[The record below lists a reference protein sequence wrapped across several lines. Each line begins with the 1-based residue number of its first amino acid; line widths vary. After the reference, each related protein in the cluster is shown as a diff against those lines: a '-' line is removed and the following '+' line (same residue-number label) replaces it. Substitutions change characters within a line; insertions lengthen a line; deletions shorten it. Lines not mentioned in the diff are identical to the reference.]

1 MGTTTKAIARVAGVS
16 EGLIFS
22 MFDSKTDVFFEATA
36 LQSKLGYQA
45 NLDFVMSL
53 NEKHGTGIGNAI
65 LIREWLS
72 PRLSKFRA
80 ALLEEIRIT
89 WHNVDLWRRIQNVK
103 QELVSDVRLAGK
115 KASLTPLERAVQ
127 TMADAVGAED
137 ELVNNAGIIQEKPFL
152 DTTEADWDRMLGI
165 DLKSVFL
172 TSRAVLPGMVAR
184 GSGVIVNLASDLG
197 ILGRE
202 NYAPYCAAK
211 AGVIGLTRSLAREFA
226 PHGIRVNAIAPGP
239 VNTAMVSL
247 QHMSAE
253 WMEKE
258 LAIPQHRVAEPE
270 EIAATALFLASD
282 LSRFYCG
289 QVLGPNGG
297 SAMP

>member
-1 MGTTTKAIARVAGVS
+1 MNLSLQGKTALVTGAASGIGRAIALAFAQAGARVVVNHLRQPEASRAVVRAIAGAGG
-16 EGLIFS
+16 EAFAI
-22 MFDSKTDVFFEATA
+22 DADVA
-36 LQSKLGYQA
+36 
-45 NLDFVMSL
+45 
-53 NEKHGTGIGNAI
+53 
-65 LIREWLS
+65 
-72 PRLSKFRA
+72 RA
-80 ALLEEIRIT
+80 AE
-89 WHNVDLWRRIQNVK
+89 VQ
-103 QELVSDVRLAGK
+103 RLAEEAG
-115 KASLTPLERAVQ
+115 EVHI
-127 TMADAVGAED
+127 
-137 ELVNNAGIIQEKPFL
+137 LVNNAGVIQEKPFL
-152 DTTEADWDRMLGI
+152 ETTEDDWDRLLDV

-202 NYAPYCAAK
+202 RYAPYCAAK

-226 PHGIRVNAIAPGP
+226 PQGVRVNAIAPGP

-247 QHMSAE
+247 EHMSPE
-253 WMEKE
+253 WIEKE

-270 EIAATALFLASD
+270 EIAATALFLACD

-297 SAMP
+297 SVMP

>member
-1 MGTTTKAIARVAGVS
+1 MNPMSLQGRRALVTGAATGIGR
-16 EGLIFS
+16 
-22 MFDSKTDVFFEATA
+22 ATA
-36 LQSKLGYQA
+36 LMLAQA
-45 NLDFVMSL
+45 GAHVVVNHLRQAEAAQAVVQ
-53 NEKHGTGIGNAI
+53 AI
-65 LIREWLS
+65 EAAGGQATAIEADVS
-72 PRLSKFRA
+72 VAGDVERLVA
-80 ALLEEIRIT
+80 
-89 WHNVDLWRRIQNVK
+89 Q
-103 QELVSDVRLAGK
+103 AG
-115 KASLTPLERAVQ
+115 EVHI
-127 TMADAVGAED
+127 
-137 ELVNNAGIIQEKPFL
+137 LVNNAGIIQEKPFL

-172 TSRAVLPGMVAR
+172 TSRAVLPGMVAC

-247 QHMSAE
+247 EHMSAE

>member
-1 MGTTTKAIARVAGVS
+1 MKH
-16 EGLIFS
+16 
-22 MFDSKTDVFFEATA
+22 A
-36 LQSKLGYQA
+36 L
-45 NLDFVMSL
+45 SL
-53 NEKHGTGIGNAI
+53 QGRSALVTGAATGIGRAIAI
-65 LIREWLS
+65 LFAQAGARVVVNHLGQAE
-72 PRLSKFRA
+72 A
-80 ALLEEIRIT
+80 ALA
-89 WHNVDLWRRIQNVK
+89 VVQAIQRDGG
-103 QELVSDVRLAGK
+103 EALAIDADVSR
-115 KASLTPLERAVQ
+115 
-127 TMADAVGAED
+127 ADAVQRLVAEAG
-137 ELVNNAGIIQEKPFL
+137 EVHILVNNAGIIQEKPFL
-152 DTTEADWDRMLGI
+152 DTTEADWDRMLGV

-184 GSGVIVNLASDLG
+184 GSGAIVNLASDLG

-202 NYAPYCAAK
+202 RYAPYCAAK

-226 PHGIRVNAIAPGP
+226 PQGVRVNAIAPGP

-247 QHMSAE
+247 AHMSPE
-253 WMEKE
+253 WIEKE

-297 SAMP
+297 SVMP

>member
-1 MGTTTKAIARVAGVS
+1 MNVLSLQG
-16 EGLIFS
+16 
-22 MFDSKTDVFFEATA
+22 KTALVTGAATGIGRATA
-36 LQSKLGYQA
+36 LLFAEAGARVVVNHLNQTAQA
-45 NLDFVMSL
+45 QAVVQ
-53 NEKHGTGIGNAI
+53 AI
-65 LIREWLS
+65 TDAGGEALAIDADVSRATDVQ
-72 PRLSKFRA
+72 RLVA
-80 ALLEEIRIT
+80 E
-89 WHNVDLWRRIQNVK
+89 
-103 QELVSDVRLAGK
+103 AG
-115 KASLTPLERAVQ
+115 EVHI
-127 TMADAVGAED
+127 
-137 ELVNNAGIIQEKPFL
+137 LVNNAGILQEKPFL
-152 DTTEADWDRMLGI
+152 DTTEDDWDRMLAV

-172 TSRAVLPGMVAR
+172 LSRAVLPAMVAR
-184 GSGVIVNLASDLG
+184 GNGVIVNLASDLG

-202 NYAPYCAAK
+202 NYASYCAAK

-226 PHGIRVNAIAPGP
+226 PQGIRVNAIAPGP

-247 QHMSAE
+247 EHMSAE

-297 SAMP
+297 SVMP

>member
-1 MGTTTKAIARVAGVS
+1 MNALSLQGK
-16 EGLIFS
+16 
-22 MFDSKTDVFFEATA
+22 TA
-36 LQSKLGYQA
+36 LVTGA
-45 NLDFVMSL
+45 A
-53 NEKHGTGIGNAI
+53 TGIGRAIALMFAQAGARVVVNHLHQAAAAQAVVQAITNAGGEALAI
-65 LIREWLS
+65 DADVS
-72 PRLSKFRA
+72 RA
-80 ALLEEIRIT
+80 ADVER
-89 WHNVDLWRRIQNVK
+89 
-103 QELVSDVRLAGK
+103 LVFEAG
-115 KASLTPLERAVQ
+115 EVHI
-127 TMADAVGAED
+127 
-137 ELVNNAGIIQEKPFL
+137 LVNNAGIIQEKPFL
-152 DTTEADWDRMLGI
+152 DTTEDDWDRMLGV

-172 TSRAVLPGMVAR
+172 MSRAVLPGMVAR
-184 GSGVIVNLASDLG
+184 GGGVIVNLASDLG

-202 NYAPYCAAK
+202 NYAPYCTAK

-226 PHGIRVNAIAPGP
+226 PQGIRVNAIAPGP

-247 QHMSAE
+247 ENMSVE

-297 SAMP
+297 SVMP

>member
-1 MGTTTKAIARVAGVS
+1 MSQAQSLSLQGK
-16 EGLIFS
+16 
-22 MFDSKTDVFFEATA
+22 TA
-36 LQSKLGYQA
+36 LVTGA
-45 NLDFVMSL
+45 A
-53 NEKHGTGIGNAI
+53 TGIGRAIAI
-65 LIREWLS
+65 LFAQAGSRVVINHLGQA
-72 PRLSKFRA
+72 KA
-80 ALLEEIRIT
+80 AQA
-89 WHNVDLWRRIQNVK
+89 VVQAIQRDGGDAFAIDAD
-103 QELVSDVRLAGK
+103 VS
-115 KASLTPLERAVQ
+115 Q
-127 TMADAVGAED
+127 ADAVQRLVADAGALHI
-137 ELVNNAGIIQEKPFL
+137 LVNNAGIIQEKPFL
-152 DTTEADWDRMLGI
+152 DTTEADWDRLLGV

-184 GSGVIVNLASDLG
+184 GGGVIVNLASDLG

-202 NYAPYCAAK
+202 LYAPYCAAK

-247 QHMSAE
+247 AHMSPQ
-253 WMEKE
+253 WLEKE

-282 LSRFYCG
+282 LARFYCG

-297 SAMP
+297 SVMP

>member
-1 MGTTTKAIARVAGVS
+1 MTAIS
-16 EGLIFS
+16 DGLRG
-22 MFDSKTDVFFEATA
+22 KTVLVTGAATGIGRATA
-36 LQSKLGYQA
+36 LMFAQA
-45 NLDFVMSL
+45 GARVVVNHLRQA
-53 NEKHGTGIGNAI
+53 E
-65 LIREWLS
+65 
-72 PRLSKFRA
+72 A
-80 ALLEEIRIT
+80 A
-89 WHNVDLWRRIQNVK
+89 
-103 QELVSDVRLAGK
+103 
-115 KASLTPLERAVQ
+115 RAVV
-127 TMADAVGAED
+127 TAIVAAGGEALAIDADVSHATDVKRLVEEAD
-137 ELVNNAGIIQEKPFL
+137 EVHVLVNNAGIIQEKPFL
-152 DTTEADWDRMLGI
+152 ETTEDDWDRMLGV

-172 TSRAVLPGMVAR
+172 MARAVLPGMVAR

-202 NYAPYCAAK
+202 NYAPYCSAK

-247 QHMSAE
+247 ENMSAE

-270 EIAATALFLASD
+270 EIAATALFLACD

>member
-1 MGTTTKAIARVAGVS
+1 MNALSLQGK
-16 EGLIFS
+16 
-22 MFDSKTDVFFEATA
+22 TA
-36 LQSKLGYQA
+36 LVTGA
-45 NLDFVMSL
+45 A
-53 NEKHGTGIGNAI
+53 TGIGRAI
-65 LIREWLS
+65 ALMFAQAGARVVVNHLRQPDAAQAVVQAIASAGGEALAIDADVS
-72 PRLSKFRA
+72 HAADVQRLVA
-80 ALLEEIRIT
+80 E
-89 WHNVDLWRRIQNVK
+89 
-103 QELVSDVRLAGK
+103 AG
-115 KASLTPLERAVQ
+115 EVHI
-127 TMADAVGAED
+127 
-137 ELVNNAGIIQEKPFL
+137 LVNNAGIIQEKPFL
-152 DTTEADWDRMLGI
+152 DTTEDDWDRMLGV

-172 TSRAVLPGMVAR
+172 TARAVLPAMVAR

-202 NYAPYCAAK
+202 NYAPYCTAK

-247 QHMSAE
+247 ENMSAE

-297 SAMP
+297 SVMP

>member
-1 MGTTTKAIARVAGVS
+1 MNTMSLQGR
-16 EGLIFS
+16 
-22 MFDSKTDVFFEATA
+22 TA
-36 LQSKLGYQA
+36 LVTGA
-45 NLDFVMSL
+45 A
-53 NEKHGTGIGNAI
+53 TGIGRAI
-65 LIREWLS
+65 ALLFAQAGARVVVNHLRQADAAQAVVQAITHAGGDALAIDADVG
-72 PRLSKFRA
+72 RA
-80 ALLEEIRIT
+80 AEVQR
-89 WHNVDLWRRIQNVK
+89 
-103 QELVSDVRLAGK
+103 LV
-115 KASLTPLERAVQ
+115 
-127 TMADAVGAED
+127 ADAGEVHI
-137 ELVNNAGIIQEKPFL
+137 LVNNAGIIQEKAFL
-152 DTTEADWDRMLGI
+152 DTSEDDWDRMLTT

-172 TSRAVLPGMVAR
+172 TARAVLPGMVAR
-184 GSGVIVNLASDLG
+184 GGGVIVNMASDLG

-202 NYAPYCAAK
+202 SYAPYCAAK

-247 QHMSAE
+247 EHMSPE

-297 SAMP
+297 SVMP